1 MAGTQH
7 YSQPK
12 QKFVKSLNQWDF
24 IILLLFFGILAMLGW
39 GLQQM
44 TVPYQAGQTIA
55 ISLEPDMLPG
65 YAVRTLLRMGIALF
79 FSLVFT
85 FTIGTLAAKSQSAE
99 RIILPFID
107 IMQSVPV
114 LGFLSITVLMFI
126 RLFPG
131 NQLGPECAA
140 IFAIFTSQV
149 WNMAMSFYQ
158 SLRTIPKDLQEVAKI
173 YHLSAWQKFWRLEV
187 PFATP
192 GLLWNTMMS
201 LSAGW
206 FFVVASEAISVS
218 NHNITLPGLG
228 SYISLATEQSN
239 YWAIGYAIMAML
251 FVIILYDQLIFR
263 PLIAWAEKF
272 KSEPNEEIEISGSW
286 FLNLLQKATLSKII
300 ERIFTHFKDL
310 AFHPKAKKSR
320 TRQKLSPKVRHAI
333 SVTALTFWNS
343 FLLLSIIGSTGMLA
357 LFVYKEVTWHE
368 ITTVLYLGLI
378 TTFKVT
384 VLIILSSLIWVPI
397 GVWIGLKP
405 RVARIVQPF
414 VQVFAAFPAN
424 LLYPVLFMLIMTYSL
439 NIEIW
444 SAPLMILGTQWYIL
458 FNVIAGASNLPIELR
473 LATQNYGVKG
483 WLWWRKLI
491 LPAIFPYYVTGAMT
505 AAGGC
510 WNASIVADV
519 VRWGDVTLNAT
530 GLGGYIEAFTRQ
542 GDFPRIALGIGVMC
556 LFVTI
561 INRLVW
567 RKLYDLA
574 ESRYNV
580 N

>member
-343 FLLLSIIGSTGMLA
+343 FLLIGIIGSAGMLA

-458 FNVIAGASNLPIELR
+458 FNVIAGASNVPMELR